1 MRKTRRVS
9 TTEFK
14 QECVNLVV
22 NQGYTILQA
31 ANAMH
36 VSLSSMQRWAS
47 QYRQEITGITPLA
60 KAFTPEQQR
69 IQVLESEIK
78 QLRRDNDLLK
88 KLQPSFR
95 HEQSALA
102 DIFCGGDLYGLAIE
116 MQANNKSSRSN

>member
-102 DIFCGGDLYGLAIE
+102 DIFCGGATVL
-116 MQANNKSSRSN
+116 N

>member
-1 MRKTRRVS
+1 MRKTRRVL

-22 NQGYTILQA
+22 NQGYTIVQA
-31 ANAMH
+31 ASAMH

-88 KLQPSFR
+88 KA
-95 HEQSALA
+95 SA
-102 DIFCGGDLYGLAIE
+102 FF
-116 MQANNKSSRSN
+116 QA